1 MTVADH
7 TRGPAIFTR
16 DIAAFD
22 GVAAQ
27 LPRAT
32 RVLLSGDETL
42 TGPINGMLAT
52 MLYGKEIWGRIA
64 SAYASQSFCRPGGTP
79 EYVAL
84 AAREDPWPLDV
95 GAKERW
101 RSSTI
106 ALYKMPLDVTF
117 VPGRSDSY
125 AVATVDPKSPA
136 SLAIW
141 RRAGHN
147 RVITPDDPFIWETP
161 QAATLRLTLAT
172 LEPQT
177 VTLRQDVTIA
187 TISLEAGITAV
198 ETGVGST
205 VQVIPTAP
213 LALVHAVAHPTDVL
227 SPVSTSLDG
236 TRVAWSAASE
246 QRDNQIVITARLA
259 NPGNHALRYEVTI
272 LSDTFNAPVR
282 LARLLAAAPLA
293 GEWRL
298 ALDLSRGA
306 SEARVNGVPTPLLEA
321 DVVAQPPD
329 RRYFGVLA
337 IYSGGA
343 VVAQAPLFTM
353 TITGGSLAAFDPV
366 VFSVETARARS
377 GASPLPAH
385 QRALLAGTPLVC
397 DALRLALEQIVL
409 ERRSP
414 PLGVTPATPLVPGER
429 LNVQVYW
436 RAAGER
442 ENRDQLPMVSLQVL
456 DEENRKWAQW
466 DGLLGDWLPA
476 SAWTPDE
483 AVRQDIPLTLDAATS
498 PGDYRLLFVVYDSSS
513 GRPIPIAGQNAVVVG
528 WVRVAADG
536 EP

>member
-1 MTVADH
+1 M
-7 TRGPAIFTR
+7 
-16 DIAAFD
+16 
-22 GVAAQ
+22 
-27 LPRAT
+27 
-32 RVLLSGDETL
+32 
-42 TGPINGMLAT
+42 
-52 MLYGKEIWGRIA
+52 
-64 SAYASQSFCRPGGTP
+64 
-79 EYVAL
+79 AL

-106 ALYKMPLDVTF
+106 ALYEMPLDVTF

-147 RVITPDDPFIWETP
+147 RVITPDEPFVWETP
-161 QAATLRLTLAT
+161 RAAMLRLTLAT

-177 VTLRQDVTIA
+177 VTLRRDVTIA
-187 TISLEAGITAV
+187 TISLEAGITVV

-236 TRVAWSAASE
+236 ARVAWSAASE
-246 QRDNQIVITARLA
+246 QRDDQVVITARLA

-272 LSDTFNAPVR
+272 ISDTFNAPVR
-282 LARLLAAAPLA
+282 LARLLAAAPLE

-321 DVVAQPPD
+321 DVVAPPPD
-329 RRYFGVLA
+329 GRYFGVLA

-353 TITGGSLAAFDPV
+353 TITGGSVAAFDPV
-366 VFSVETARARS
+366 VFSVEMARARS

-385 QRALLAGTPLVC
+385 QRALLDGTPLVC

-414 PLGVTPATPLVPGER
+414 PPGVTPATPLVPGER

-483 AVRQDIPLTLDAATS
+483 AVRQDIPLTLDAATP
-498 PGDYRLLFVVYDSSS
+498 PGDYRLLLVVYDSSS

-528 WVRVAADG
+528 RVRVAADG